1 MTDLWDGLREAVRLL
16 AGGDGDVWAIIL
28 LSLRVSL
35 TATLVSLCLGVP
47 LGATLALARFRG
59 RTALVGVVH
68 AGMALPPVVAGL
80 MVSLLLWRN
89 GPLGDARL
97 LYTPWA
103 IVIAQAVIALPVVT
117 GLTLASVQTLDPRLR
132 MQLLTLGASRV
143 QLVWWL
149 LREARLPLLA
159 AVITGFGAVIS
170 EVGAAMMVG
179 GNIRGETR
187 VLTTATVL
195 EVGRGHFEVAIA
207 LSLILLLVVYT
218 VMLLLTLLQQ
228 RRPA

>member
-117 GLTLASVQTLDPRLR
+117 GLTLASVQALDPRLR

-207 LSLILLLVVYT
+207 LSMILLLVVYT